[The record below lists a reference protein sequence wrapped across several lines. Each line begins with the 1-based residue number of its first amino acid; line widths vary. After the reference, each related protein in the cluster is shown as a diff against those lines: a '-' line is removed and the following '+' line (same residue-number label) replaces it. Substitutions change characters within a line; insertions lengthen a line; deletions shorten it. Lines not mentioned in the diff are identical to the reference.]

1 MVLQLPIEQS
11 EPPLYRATRVARG
24 HAFCSHCFGVKD
36 CDEIAPMEVCGDAVG
51 ETTACPIALG
61 VYRQPGDGTPQTE
74 PTQNSQTTNSENKL
88 SDRHWTGSDRHTLSS
103 GLDADRA

>member
-61 VYRQPGDGTPQTE
+61 VYRQPETE
-74 PTQNSQTTNSENKL
+74 LRRLNLLTQNSQ
-88 SDRHWTGSDRHTLSS
+88 
-103 GLDADRA
+103 